1 MSDHPEDKAFK
12 TLRDFHNLS
21 EEIELVLE
29 DYFSDHD
36 RPIYSASKG
45 FLPPLDCF
53 ETENEIICMV
63 ELAGVAPQDLKVTQR
78 KHVLTISGE
87 RRELPSFEKRRYHK
101 MELDF
106 GAFERHITIPES
118 VIPDKMSIENLGG
131 FYLIRLKKV
140 KPGLKP
146 FPNEHDPAS
155 PDPRR

>member
-1 MSDHPEDKAFK
+1 LSDNPEEKAFK
-12 TLRDFHNLS
+12 TLRDFRNLS

-29 DYFSDHD
+29 DYFSDHE
-36 RPIYSASKG
+36 RPIYASSKG

-53 ETENEIICMV
+53 ETEKEIICV
-63 ELAGVAPQDLKVTQR
+63 VALAGVAPQDLKVTLR
-78 KHVLTISGE
+78 KHVLTVAGE

-106 GAFERHITIPES
+106 GDFERHITIPEP
-118 VIPDKMSIENLGG
+118 VIPDKISIENLGG

-140 KPGLKP
+140 KAGLKP
-146 FPNEHDPAS
+146 FPNDLDPAN